1 MSRHARQIVLP
12 QVGPQGQRR
21 LAAAH
26 VLIVGAGGLGCPA
39 LQYLVG
45 AGVGRIT
52 LVDPDRVEETNL
64 HRQPIYR
71 MDQLG
76 RPKALVAAQAMAALD
91 ADVQVAARVEWLTP
105 ANAPGL
111 ASAADVVLDC
121 ADSFAVSLTL
131 SDACIQAGRPLI
143 SGSALALSGYALGC
157 CGGAPSLRAVFPDL
171 PAQGAS
177 CVTAGVLG
185 PMVGMIGALQ
195 AQMAVAVLLGLD
207 PSPLG
212 RLISFDSAS
221 WRMGGFR
228 FGAAPE
234 PVAPLPFIAA
244 SQVEPGDMLVDLR
257 TEAAPVP
264 GALHLPADRISELIP
279 GDAPRVVLACRT
291 GLRAHNAG
299 KVLQRQWPGRIALLA
314 LTDPDLEGTS

>member
-1 MSRHARQIVLP
+1 MTRHSRQTVLP
-12 QVGPQGQRR
+12 QVGPQGQQQ

-39 LQYLVG
+39 LQYLAG
-45 AGVGRIT
+45 AGIGRIT

-76 RPKALVAAQAMAALD
+76 RTKATAAAEAMAALD
-91 ADVQVAARVEWLTP
+91 PAVRVVPRPEWLTP
-105 ANAPGL
+105 ANAPELVAG
-111 ASAADVVLDC
+111 ADVIMDC

-131 SDACIQAGRPLI
+131 SDACMAAGRPLI

-157 CGGAPSLRAVFPDL
+157 CGGAPSLRAIFPDL
-171 PAQGAS
+171 PLQAAS
-177 CVTAGVLG
+177 CATNGVLG
-185 PMVGMIGALQ
+185 PVVGMIGALQ
-195 AQMAVAVLLGLD
+195 AQMGLAVLLGQE

-212 RLISFDSAS
+212 RLVSMDMAS
-221 WRMGGFR
+221 WRTGGFR
-228 FGAAPE
+228 FDAAPE
-234 PVAPLPFIAA
+234 PDSPLPFIAA
-244 SQVEPGDMLVDLR
+244 CQIGPDDLLIDLR
-257 TEAAPVP
+257 SESAPVP
-264 GALHLPADRISELIP
+264 GARHLPPDRIADLDP

-299 KVLQRQWPGRIALLA
+299 QILQRHWKGRIALLA
-314 LTDPDLEGTS
+314 LTDIDLKGTP